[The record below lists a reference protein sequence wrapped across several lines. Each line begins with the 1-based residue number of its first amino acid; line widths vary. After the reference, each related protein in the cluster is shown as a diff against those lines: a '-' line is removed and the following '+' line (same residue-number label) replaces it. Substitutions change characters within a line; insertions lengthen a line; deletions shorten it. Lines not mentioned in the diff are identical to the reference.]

1 MRAKNRWMQLGLLGL
16 ALSVGFNVGCQIAV
30 RDAVYTG
37 VFDFIAGS
45 VTDGLSTIVFGGK

>member
-1 MRAKNRWMQLGLLGL
+1 MQLGLLGL
-16 ALSVGFNVGCQIAV
+16 TLSVGFNVGCQIAV
-30 RDAVYTG
+30 RDAIYTG